1 MNTVHYIIVPDI
13 CYFFLTKTITILIIT
28 IGLNLFLVCV
38 TVFMDTKEY
47 DDKILHLLSD
57 QNTYK
62 NLKIDPTPTL
72 QTKIIAILLSLKK
85 IKNKLPQ
92 KIYNL
97 LCCSNGITPQL
108 YGLPKIHKPGIPLRP
123 IVSFYSSATYQLSK
137 HLCCLLSP
145 LVGNSSSHISNSSN
159 FIIFINQQLDDEILV
174 SFDVPIKIT
183 RKTLQDDRP

>member
-1 MNTVHYIIVPDI
+1 M
-13 CYFFLTKTITILIIT
+13 
-28 IGLNLFLVCV
+28 FLVCV

-108 YGLPKIHKPGIPLRP
+108 YGLPKIHEPGIPLRP

-159 FIIFINQQLDDEILV
+159 LIIFINQQQLDDEILV
-174 SFDVPIKIT
+174 SFDVVSLFTNFLSK
-183 RKTLQDDRP
+183 LQGKHYKMTDLRR